1 MQWCRSR
8 ILRRRLQS
16 YELHNLLKWNILFLD
31 EALVFFYT
39 GVFEAWPPARTE
51 CGRAMPTR
59 EVLPFSLAAVLPR
72 TRVGRPTGHPVAI
85 GLAGASE
92 HASPARNPDRD
103 GEGPCRCFREPKSGV
118 ATGMEPDATMLAE
131 RARDDYSGSA
141 FWLSGVRLPGAMDL
155 ERHMTTRMKVVEGDI
170 TALAVD
176 AIVNAAN
183 TALLGGG
190 GVDGAIHRAAGPE
203 LLAECRALGV
213 APPVTPR

>member
-1 MQWCRSR
+1 
-8 ILRRRLQS
+8 
-16 YELHNLLKWNILFLD
+16 
-31 EALVFFYT
+31 
-39 GVFEAWPPARTE
+39 
-51 CGRAMPTR
+51 MPTR

-118 ATGMEPDATMLAE
+118 ATRMEPDATMLAE

-203 LLAECRALGV
+203 LLAECRALGGCATGDAKMTRGYGLPAARV
-213 APPVTPR
+213 IHAVGPVWRGPAGLLERSTCGTHTPYALNASG